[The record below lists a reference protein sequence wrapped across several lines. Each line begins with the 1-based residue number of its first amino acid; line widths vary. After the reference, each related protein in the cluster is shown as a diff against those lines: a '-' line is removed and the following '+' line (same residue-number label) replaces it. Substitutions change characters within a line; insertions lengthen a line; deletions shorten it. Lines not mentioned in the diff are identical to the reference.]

1 MTRFQN
7 LIQVHDDELPEAES
21 IESAYKK
28 LYDLPQKKRK
38 GPLIRIAEKGK
49 TWSSISF
56 WYLYRYHAMWKKR
69 GAPAASFNLWEV
81 FVKSDATVYYFL
93 RNHEN

>member
-1 MTRFQN
+1 
-7 LIQVHDDELPEAES
+7 
-21 IESAYKK
+21 
-28 LYDLPQKKRK
+28 
-38 GPLIRIAEKGK
+38 
-49 TWSSISF
+49 
-56 WYLYRYHAMWKKR
+56 MWKKR